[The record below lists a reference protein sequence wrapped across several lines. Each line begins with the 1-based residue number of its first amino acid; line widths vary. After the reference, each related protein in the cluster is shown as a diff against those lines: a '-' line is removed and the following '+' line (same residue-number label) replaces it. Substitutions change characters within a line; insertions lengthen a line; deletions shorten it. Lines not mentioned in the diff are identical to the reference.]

1 MKILEVK
8 NLRKFFKINNK
19 VIKAVDDVSFS
30 IYENETI
37 AIIGESASGKTTIA
51 RMILDL
57 EKKTSGDI
65 IFNENIINKKNIK
78 KNISIVFQDPFL
90 SLNPKMKII
99 DILKDPLII
108 HKITN
113 RKNISSYINNLLI
126 KVNLPSHIKNSYP
139 HEFSGGQKQ
148 RIAIAR
154 AISANPKLIIL
165 DECLSALDLS
175 IQSQILNLLKDIQN
189 ELKISYLFISHDLSV
204 VRNFATRVIVM
215 NKGKI
220 VEIRKTQDIFE
231 NPKDNYTKKLLSSVL
246 EI

>member
-139 HEFSGGQKQ
+139 HEFSGGQ
-148 RIAIAR
+148 
-154 AISANPKLIIL
+154 
-165 DECLSALDLS
+165 
-175 IQSQILNLLKDIQN
+175 
-189 ELKISYLFISHDLSV
+189 
-204 VRNFATRVIVM
+204 
-215 NKGKI
+215 
-220 VEIRKTQDIFE
+220 
-231 NPKDNYTKKLLSSVL
+231 
-246 EI
+246 